1 MHTSSSNDT
10 FTRFDLDVDNPI
22 NEADDAVEDDDD
34 ADEADDDDEVE
45 VVVDDVFRNK

>member
-10 FTRFDLDVDNPI
+10 FTRFELDVDNPI
-22 NEADDAVEDDDD
+22 N
-34 ADEADDDDEVE
+34 EADDDDEVE